1 MIFDDVVYGKIE
13 SNNVSP
19 SEVELSARLNA
30 KVKLSD
36 YKEYIDKVNEV
47 ASYKFAYVRLP
58 VSISGDI
65 CSFEFASV
73 VSNSLS
79 RVLNGCSDVIFL
91 AVSAGVEVDR
101 LIARSSINCKAD
113 AFIFDA
119 IGSAMVEA
127 CADIITDK
135 IACDIPCTRR
145 FSPGYA
151 DFPIGFQKQ
160 LLSRLNADKTVGI
173 SLSTNNLMIPMKS
186 ITALIGIL

>member
-19 SEVELSARLNA
+19 SEIELSARLNA

-113 AFIFDA
+113 AFVFDA

-145 FSPGYA
+145 F
-151 DFPIGFQKQ
+151 IQHR
-160 LLSRLNADKTVGI
+160 SRYV
-173 SLSTNNLMIPMKS
+173 
-186 ITALIGIL
+186 